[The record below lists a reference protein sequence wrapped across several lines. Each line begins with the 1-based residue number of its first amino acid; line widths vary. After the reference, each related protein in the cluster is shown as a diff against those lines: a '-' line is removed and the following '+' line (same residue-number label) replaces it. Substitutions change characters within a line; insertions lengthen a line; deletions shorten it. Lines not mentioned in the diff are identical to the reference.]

1 MPSPRKLVCGMTK
14 VKDGLSPHSKACCMA
29 SAVVLIADIS
39 VSKLGKK
46 KNKQMSM
53 NWKCSLTFVWYEID
67 IDRWLVRPTVQ

>member
-1 MPSPRKLVCGMTK
+1 MRKLECYLPSPRKLVCGMTK

-46 KNKQMSM
+46 KINRCRWTG
-53 NWKCSLTFVWYEID
+53 NVVW
-67 IDRWLVRPTVQ
+67 PSCGMK